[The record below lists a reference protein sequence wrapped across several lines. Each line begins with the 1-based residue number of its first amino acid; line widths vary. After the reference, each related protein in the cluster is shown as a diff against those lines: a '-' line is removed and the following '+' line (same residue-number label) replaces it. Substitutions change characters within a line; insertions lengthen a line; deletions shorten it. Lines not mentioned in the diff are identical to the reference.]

1 MISATFPKEAEKANL
16 RLGEEDVSQYLQ
28 EIRQFPRLTAEEEK
42 ALALRCAAGD
52 ADAIRA
58 MVNANL
64 RLVVS
69 IAKDYAGRGVPLLDL
84 VQEGSIG
91 LLIAAQ
97 KFDPALEYRFSTY
110 ATKWIRQCIGRYILN
125 HGSLIRVPGHT
136 AQRIRQVLAAKVKLQ
151 QETGIEPTVE
161 QIAEKAGISTQKAVE
176 LLRLWPEIC
185 SLDAPASNDD
195 DGTMQFYLEDMQAP
209 QPQQALVRR
218 ELKATLDG
226 LLADLNPRQQQ
237 VLRLHFGMED
247 GQCHS
252 LEKIGQ
258 IMGISKERARQ
269 IQNDAFVKLRKN
281 GADLG
286 LEDFLE

>member
-42 ALALRCAAGD
+42 ALALRCAVGD
-52 ADAIRA
+52 ANAIRA

-97 KFDPALEYRFSTY
+97 KFDPALDYRFSTY

-151 QETGIEPTVE
+151 QESGAEPTVE
-161 QIAEKAGISTQKAVE
+161 QIAEKAGISTQKAIE

-185 SLDAPASNDD
+185 SLDAPASNED
-195 DGTMQFYLEDMQAP
+195 DGTLQFYLEDMQAP

>member
-97 KFDPALEYRFSTY
+97 KFDPALDYRFSTY

>member
-28 EIRQFPRLTAEEEK
+28 EIRQFPRLTPEEEM
-42 ALALRCAAGD
+42 ALALRCADGD
-52 ADAIRA
+52 GDAIRA

-69 IAKDYAGRGVPLLDL
+69 IAKDYVGRGVPLLDL

-91 LLIAAQ
+91 LIIAAG
-97 KFDPALEYRFSTY
+97 KFDPTLEYRFSTY

-136 AQRIRQVLAAKVKLQ
+136 AQRIRQVLAAKIKLQ
-151 QETGIEPTVE
+151 QETGTEPTVE
-161 QIAEKAGISTQKAVE
+161 QIADKAGISAEKTVE

-185 SLDAPASNDD
+185 SLDAPATQDD
-195 DGTMQFYLEDMQAP
+195 AGTIQFYLEDLHAP

-218 ELKATLDG
+218 ELKATMDA
-226 LLADLNPRQQQ
+226 LLADLTPRQQQ

-247 GQCHS
+247 GQCYS

-269 IQNDAFVKLRKN
+269 IQNDAIGKLRKN

>member
-42 ALALRCAAGD
+42 ALALCCAAGD

-97 KFDPALEYRFSTY
+97 KFDPTLDYRFSTY

-151 QETGIEPTVE
+151 QETGVEPTVE

-195 DGTMQFYLEDMQAP
+195 DGTLQFYLEDMQAP

-226 LLADLNPRQQQ
+226 MLADLNPRQQQ

>member
-28 EIRQFPRLTAEEEK
+28 EIRQFPRLTAQEEK

-97 KFDPALEYRFSTY
+97 KFDPALDYRFSTY

-151 QETGIEPTVE
+151 QETGAEPTVE
-161 QIAEKAGISTQKAVE
+161 QIAEKAGISTQKAIE

-185 SLDAPASNDD
+185 SLDAPASNED
-195 DGTMQFYLEDMQAP
+195 DGTLQFYLEDMQAP

>member
-28 EIRQFPRLTAEEEK
+28 EIRQFPRLTAQEEK

-97 KFDPALEYRFSTY
+97 KFDPTLDYRFSTY

-151 QETGIEPTVE
+151 QETGAEPTVE

-185 SLDAPASNDD
+185 SLDAPASNED
-195 DGTMQFYLEDMQAP
+195 DGTLQFYLEDMQAP

>member
-69 IAKDYAGRGVPLLDL
+69 VAKDYAGRGVPLLDL

-97 KFDPALEYRFSTY
+97 KFDPALDYRFSTY

-195 DGTMQFYLEDMQAP
+195 DGTLQFYLEDMQAP

>member
-1 MISATFPKEAEKANL
+1 MISATFPKEAEKASL

-97 KFDPALEYRFSTY
+97 KFDPALDYRFSTY

-195 DGTMQFYLEDMQAP
+195 DGTLQFYLEDMQAP

>member
-97 KFDPALEYRFSTY
+97 KFDPALDYRFSTY

-151 QETGIEPTVE
+151 QESGAEPTVE
-161 QIAEKAGISTQKAVE
+161 QIAEKAGISTQKAIE

-195 DGTMQFYLEDMQAP
+195 DGTLQFYLEDMQAP

>member
-1 MISATFPKEAEKANL
+1 
-16 RLGEEDVSQYLQ
+16 
-28 EIRQFPRLTAEEEK
+28 
-42 ALALRCAAGD
+42 
-52 ADAIRA
+52 
-58 MVNANL
+58 
-64 RLVVS
+64 
-69 IAKDYAGRGVPLLDL
+69 
-84 VQEGSIG
+84 
-91 LLIAAQ
+91 
-97 KFDPALEYRFSTY
+97 
-110 ATKWIRQCIGRYILN
+110 
-125 HGSLIRVPGHT
+125 LIRVPGHT
-136 AQRIRQVLAAKVKLQ
+136 AQRIRQVLAAKIKLQ
-151 QETGIEPTVE
+151 QETGAEPAVE
-161 QIAEKAGISTQKAVE
+161 QIAEKAGISLEKTVE
-176 LLRLWPEIC
+176 LLRLWPEIS
-185 SLDAPASNDD
+185 SLDAPAFDNDE
-195 DGTMQFYLEDMQAP
+195 GTIRFYLEDLQTP

-218 ELKATLDG
+218 ELKATLDR

>member
-52 ADAIRA
+52 ADAIRV

-97 KFDPALEYRFSTY
+97 KFDPALDYRFSTY

-151 QETGIEPTVE
+151 QETGVEPTVE
-161 QIAEKAGISTQKAVE
+161 QIAEKAGISTQKAIE

-185 SLDAPASNDD
+185 SLDAPASNED
-195 DGTMQFYLEDMQAP
+195 DGTLQFYLEDMQAP

-269 IQNDAFVKLRKN
+269 IQNDAISKLRKN

>member
-1 MISATFPKEAEKANL
+1 MISATFPKEAEKASL

-28 EIRQFPRLTAEEEK
+28 EIRQFPRLTAQEEK

-69 IAKDYAGRGVPLLDL
+69 VAKDYAGRGVPLLDL

-97 KFDPALEYRFSTY
+97 KFDPTLDYRFSTY

-136 AQRIRQVLAAKVKLQ
+136 AQRIRQVLAAKIKLQ
-151 QETGIEPTVE
+151 QETGAEPTVE
-161 QIAEKAGISTQKAVE
+161 QIAENAGISTQKAVE

-185 SLDAPASNDD
+185 SLDAPASNED
-195 DGTMQFYLEDMQAP
+195 DGTLQFYLEDMQAP

-218 ELKATLDG
+218 ELKAALDG

>member
-97 KFDPALEYRFSTY
+97 KFDPALDYRFSTY

-151 QETGIEPTVE
+151 QETGIEPTVD
-161 QIAEKAGISTQKAVE
+161 QIAEKAGISTQKAIE

-195 DGTMQFYLEDMQAP
+195 DGTLQFYLEDMQAP

-269 IQNDAFVKLRKN
+269 IQNDAISKLRKN

>member
-28 EIRQFPRLTAEEEK
+28 EIRQFPRLTAQEEK

-69 IAKDYAGRGVPLLDL
+69 IAKDYAGRGAPLLDL

-97 KFDPALEYRFSTY
+97 KFDPTLDYRFSTY

-151 QETGIEPTVE
+151 QETGAEPTVE

-185 SLDAPASNDD
+185 SLDAPASNED
-195 DGTMQFYLEDMQAP
+195 DGTLQFYLEDMQAP

>member
-97 KFDPALEYRFSTY
+97 KFDPALDYRFSTY

-151 QETGIEPTVE
+151 QETGIEPTVD
-161 QIAEKAGISTQKAVE
+161 QIAEKAGISTQKAIE

-185 SLDAPASNDD
+185 SLDAPASNED
-195 DGTMQFYLEDMQAP
+195 DGTLQFYLEDMQAP

-237 VLRLHFGMED
+237 VLRLRFGMAD
-247 GQCHS
+247 GNRYS
-252 LEKIGQ
+252 FEKIGT
-258 IMGISKERARQ
+258 MLGVSKERARQ
-269 IQNDAFVKLRKN
+269 IEKQAMDKLYRL
-281 GADLG
+281 GRDLG
-286 LEDFLE
+286 LEEFLE

>member
-28 EIRQFPRLTAEEEK
+28 EIRQFPRLTAQEEK

-69 IAKDYAGRGVPLLDL
+69 IAKDYAGRGAPLLDL

-97 KFDPALEYRFSTY
+97 KFDPTLDYRFSTY

-151 QETGIEPTVE
+151 QETGAEPTVE
-161 QIAEKAGISTQKAVE
+161 QIAEKAGISTPKAVE

-185 SLDAPASNDD
+185 SLDAPASNED
-195 DGTMQFYLEDMQAP
+195 DGTLQFYLEDMQAP

>member
-1 MISATFPKEAEKANL
+1 M
-16 RLGEEDVSQYLQ
+16 
-28 EIRQFPRLTAEEEK
+28 
-42 ALALRCAAGD
+42 
-52 ADAIRA
+52 
-58 MVNANL
+58 
-64 RLVVS
+64 
-69 IAKDYAGRGVPLLDL
+69 
-84 VQEGSIG
+84 
-91 LLIAAQ
+91 
-97 KFDPALEYRFSTY
+97 
-110 ATKWIRQCIGRYILN
+110 
-125 HGSLIRVPGHT
+125 IRVPGHT

-151 QETGIEPTVE
+151 QETGIEPTVD
-161 QIAEKAGISTQKAVE
+161 QIAEKAGISTQKAIE

-195 DGTMQFYLEDMQAP
+195 DGTLQFYLEDMQAP

-269 IQNDAFVKLRKN
+269 IQNDAFSKLRKN

>member
-1 MISATFPKEAEKANL
+1 MISAAFPKEAEKMPLA
-16 RLGEEDVSQYLQ
+16 LGEEDVTQYLQ
-28 EIRQFPRLTAEEEK
+28 EIRQFPRLSPEAEKE
-42 ALALRCAAGD
+42 LAVRCAAGD
-52 ADAIRA
+52 HDAIRE

-69 IAKDYAGRGVPLLDL
+69 VAKDYAGRGVPLLDL

-97 KFDPALEYRFSTY
+97 KFDPTLKFRFSTY

-125 HGSLIRVPGHT
+125 HGSLIRVPAHT
-136 AQRIRQVLAAKVKLQ
+136 LQRIRQVLIAKLKLQ
-151 QETGIEPTVE
+151 QELGVEPTLA
-161 QIAEKAGISTQKAVE
+161 QIAEKAGLDESKAAQ
-176 LLRLWPEIC
+176 LMGLWPEVS
-185 SLDAPASNDD
+185 SLDAPAFDD
-195 DGTMQFYLEDMQAP
+195 DSGTIRFYLEDIHAP
-209 QPQQALVRR
+209 EPQQALVRR
-218 ELKATLDG
+218 ELKATLNG
-226 LLADLNPRQQQ
+226 LLSDLTDRQQQ

-252 LEKIGQ
+252 LEKIGK

-269 IQNDAFVKLRKN
+269 IQNDAMKKLRKN

>member
-97 KFDPALEYRFSTY
+97 KFDPALDYRFSTY

-151 QETGIEPTVE
+151 QETGIEPTVD
-161 QIAEKAGISTQKAVE
+161 QIAEKAGISTQKAIE

-185 SLDAPASNDD
+185 SLDAPASNED
-195 DGTMQFYLEDMQAP
+195 DGTLQFYLEDMQAP

-269 IQNDAFVKLRKN
+269 IQNDAISKLRKN

>member
-52 ADAIRA
+52 ADALRA

-97 KFDPALEYRFSTY
+97 KFDPALDYRFSTY

-161 QIAEKAGISTQKAVE
+161 QIAEKAGISTQKAIE

-195 DGTMQFYLEDMQAP
+195 DGTLQFYLEDMQAP

>member
-97 KFDPALEYRFSTY
+97 KFDPALDYRFSTY

-151 QETGIEPTVE
+151 QETGIEPTVD
-161 QIAEKAGISTQKAVE
+161 QIAEKAGISTQKAIE

-195 DGTMQFYLEDMQAP
+195 DGTLQFYLEDMQAP

-269 IQNDAFVKLRKN
+269 IQNDAFSKLRKN